1 MRNDRGEVALVHFGF
16 NSWGEKYLP
25 YDDDARLPELLASHF
40 GVRRYRAPF
49 VLEGGSFFVDGEGTL
64 VTTEQCLLHP
74 NRNPSMSREE
84 IEEGL
89 RAFLGVDVVIWLP
102 HGLVEDRDTDG
113 HIDGLAQY
121 VRPGVVM
128 LAVAAGDDDPN
139 APRFAEDRT
148 TLGAARDA
156 TGRTLEVLDGPVN
169 SWADVEGV
177 GPVVIPYMN
186 HYLANGAVIVP
197 IGGGPEDEPALDLL
211 GKAYPDA
218 RSSAC
223 PARSSRSAAGVRT
236 ASRSR
241 CPRGRSSAD
250 RAMEAGP
257 LARVAGGALL
267 VHAREEHVAVAVRA
281 ELLPVLGVAGRVALA
296 PELLPRAAP
305 VDHPPLGD
313 RAVEGLTVRPRE
325 HQDVAVLHVLHDD
338 RDQALCIED
347 EFVEV
352 DPVPSTASRGC
363 RGTRDGP

>member
-1 MRNDRGEVALVHFGF
+1 VYVPLAGAPDRAEEVRFGAMDDASTPRADGFAMPAEFDEHQATWMSWPTHRSLWNGLLDAARDEWAATARAVSAFEPVLMVCNAGEAADVLRRCGDGVEPLELPINDSWLRDNGPIFVRKDRGELALVHFGF

-64 VTTEQCLLHP
+64 LTTEQCLLHP
-74 NRNPSMSREE
+74 NRNPSMSRGE

-89 RAFLGVDVVIWLP
+89 RFFLGVEAVIWLP

-128 LAVAAGDDDPN
+128 LAVAAGSDDPN

-148 TLGAARDA
+148 TLAAARDA
-156 TGRTLEVLDGPVN
+156 KGRGFEVLDGPVN

-197 IGGGPEDEPALDLL
+197 IGGGPEDERALDLL
-211 GKAYPDA
+211 AKAYPDREIVGVPGA
-218 RSSAC
+218 MISHGGGGPHC
-223 PARSSRSAAGVRT
+223 ITQQVPAG
-236 ASRSR
+236 
-241 CPRGRSSAD
+241 
-250 RAMEAGP
+250 M
-257 LARVAGGALL
+257 
-267 VHAREEHVAVAVRA
+267 
-281 ELLPVLGVAGRVALA
+281 
-296 PELLPRAAP
+296 
-305 VDHPPLGD
+305 
-313 RAVEGLTVRPRE
+313 
-325 HQDVAVLHVLHDD
+325 
-338 RDQALCIED
+338 
-347 EFVEV
+347 FV
-352 DPVPSTASRGC
+352 S
-363 RGTRDGP
+363 